1 MTTIAINLPRKGLR
15 HLAVSYVHNC
25 VAHRL
30 LFLADILDELGLE
43 RASAKLDEFHDWTAS
58 FYE

>member
-1 MTTIAINLPRKGLR
+1 MNLRR
-15 HLAVSYVHNC
+15 LAVSYLHNC

-30 LFLADILDELGLE
+30 LFLADLFDELG
-43 RASAKLDEFHDWTAS
+43 AKRVSKQLDAFHDWTAS